1 VKKKEEKHTVQ
12 EVDTSMQ
19 LPDKRSPSGPWI
31 STN

>member
-1 VKKKEEKHTVQ
+1 VQ